1 MMTLNPNNAMVVIG
15 RKTGA
20 DKINIGKAVL
30 NEEPVKE
37 FIERMKAQGYDINTT
52 ENGVEITGDNLD
64 VNALSDELK
73 KLARPLSEAEWLKI
87 CEEHG
92 INPGIRRDTV

>member
-1 MMTLNPNNAMVVIG
+1 MSKDKVVIG
-15 RKTGA
+15 KS
-20 DKINIGKAVL
+20 VL

-37 FIERMKAQGYDINTT
+37 FIERMKAQGYDVNTT
-52 ENGVEITGDNLD
+52 EYGVEITGDNLD
-64 VNALSDELK
+64 VNAHSEELK

-92 INPGIRRDTV
+92 INPGIRSDNNDRQRKNY